1 MRHRFEKE
9 AGIRTR
15 ATPPG
20 EADLCPP
27 PHTVPS
33 IQAADSVAR
42 MAVHQVGSIRSNGK
56 NTLLAA
62 ENMETD
68 AAAGEDAFNTQVAYC

>member
-1 MRHRFEKE
+1 
-9 AGIRTR
+9 
-15 ATPPG
+15 
-20 EADLCPP
+20 
-27 PHTVPS
+27 
-33 IQAADSVAR
+33 